1 MHRQI
6 FSFLFIYSLNSLE
19 GLNKT
24 TFLSFIIFSSLV
36 LGFLPR
42 RLFLDLIENVPNL
55 LIFDEDLILKFK
67 CIANINILKNE
78 HKLSV
83 ENWID
88 TGGLE
93 LLNNINSKP
102 VSMPAKESVNVL
114 REGNKILETG
124 QGDAK
129 QLLKNMVSDDPEN
142 FEQVSSQISSVI
154 NDIATAVQPEV
165 SDSYL
170 DGVIQEVFKAVEDKK
185 TELDKQIK
193 EKDSKVSKKK
203 KK

>member
-1 MHRQI
+1 MI
-6 FSFLFIYSLNSLE
+6 TKEIVVND
-19 GLNKT
+19 T
-24 TFLSFIIFSSLV
+24 TFKVTLTVQVISQVDYLRSLY
-36 LGFLPR
+36 
-42 RLFLDLIENVPNL
+42 
-55 LIFDEDLILKFK
+55 
-67 CIANINILKNE
+67 A
-78 HKLSV
+78 
-83 ENWID
+83 
-88 TGGLE
+88 T
-93 LLNNINSKP
+93 
-102 VSMPAKESVNVL
+102 
-114 REGNKILETG
+114 
-124 QGDAK
+124 
-129 QLLKNMVSDDPEN
+129 VSDDPEN